1 MIKTNRK
8 VPYVEQLQQTE
19 CGLCCVAMIL
29 RYYKSYESLSTLRN
43 LMEAGRDGLRL
54 SEVKELL
61 DKLNFNS
68 KAYKTTVEGLL
79 MIDSPC
85 ILHWNDNHFVVL
97 EKTNKKYFYIVDPA
111 MGRKRV
117 TYDEVVRSFTGIV
130 LIPIPN
136 KNYKPQTKKEN
147 PFKILIPII
156 NLNKKIFALIFLLS
170 LVAYIATLFIP
181 ISIQVLTDSIVQ
193 DKVFQT
199 SYIWFFV
206 ATLVVYSFILYLRG
220 EYLVKIKAIIEKDL
234 RTNVFQH
241 LLEVPYKFFEVR
253 AKGDILYRMNSL
265 DVIKDLLTD
274 RIIKGILD
282 FGAIIFMFGYML
294 SQSKILASVVLG
306 LFCIYSS
313 ITFLLRNYLK
323 ELNLY
328 EVVERSK
335 LQKSEVEAISAIF
348 GIKVASSEGEILYH
362 WKNKMEDVLK
372 RFSKQGKVGNL
383 YSTFSQIC
391 ILVSPII
398 VLFFAMNQYLDNHFS
413 IGQTISFYTIS
424 SMFFS
429 YASSFFQTWNYFWI
443 ASNSIERL
451 KDITQMPKEDIGIDK
466 NIPKL
471 SGDIRLENVSFSY
484 TTKSNL
490 ILKDLT
496 LHIKSGQKIAVVG
509 ESGSG
514 KSTLAKLLI
523 GLYEPTDG
531 MIYYDDEP
539 ITSINK
545 KKLRREM
552 AIVPQEIQLLNKSI
566 FDNIVMGNMNAS
578 YEQVQKAAEIAQIS
592 KTIEEM
598 PMQYSTLIS
607 DMGSNLSGGQRQRIA
622 LARSILNKHKVV
634 ILDEATSSLDSLNE
648 LKIAD
653 YFSNVGCTSV
663 IIAHRLSTIIDSDM
677 ILVMEDGRII
687 EMGNH
692 QELFDKKGK
701 YYSLYSTKIETS
713 NPKVNVI

>member
-578 YEQVQKAAEIAQIS
+578 YEQVQRAAEIAQIS

-687 EMGNH
+687 EVGNH

>member
-1 MIKTNRK
+1 MVKTNRK

-43 LMEAGRDGLRL
+43 LMESGRDGLRL
-54 SEVKELL
+54 NELKELL
-61 DKLNFNS
+61 DNLGFSS

-85 ILHWNDNHFVVL
+85 ILHWNDNHFVIL

-111 MGRKRV
+111 VGRKRV
-117 TYDEVVRSFTGIV
+117 SYDEMAVSFTGIV
-130 LIPIPN
+130 LIPLPN
-136 KNYKPQTKKEN
+136 KNFKPQVNKEN

-156 NLNKKIFALIFLLS
+156 KLNKNMFAFIFLLS
-170 LVAYIATLFIP
+170 LFAYIATLFIP
-181 ISIQVLTDSIVQ
+181 ISIQILTDSIVQ
-193 DKVFQT
+193 NKVFHN
-199 SYIWFFV
+199 SYFWLFST
-206 ATLVVYSFILYLRG
+206 TLAVYSFVLYIRG
-220 EYLVKIKAIIEKDL
+220 KYLVKIKAVIEKDL
-234 RTNVFQH
+234 RSNVFQH

-253 AKGDILYRMNSL
+253 AKGDILYRMNSI

-282 FGAIIFMFGYML
+282 FGALLFIFGYML
-294 SQSKILASVVLG
+294 SQSMVLASVVLC
-306 LFCIYSS
+306 LFFIYLSC
-313 ITFLLRNYLK
+313 TFLLRNYLK

-335 LQKSEVEAISAIF
+335 LQKSEVEAISSIF
-348 GIKVASSEGEILYH
+348 GIKVASSEGEILYQ
-362 WKNKMEDVLK
+362 WKNKMDDVLK
-372 RFSKQGKVGNL
+372 RFIKQGEVGNL
-383 YSTFSQIC
+383 YNTFSQVC

-398 VLFFAMNQYLDNHFS
+398 VLFFAMNQYLGNQFT

-424 SMFFS
+424 TMFFS

-451 KDITQMPKEDIGIDK
+451 KDITQTPKEDMGIDK
-466 NIPKL
+466 TEPML

-496 LHIKSGQKIAVVG
+496 FHIKSGQKIAIVG
-509 ESGSG
+509 QSGSG

-523 GLYEPTDG
+523 GLYEPTEG
-531 MIYYDDEP
+531 MIYYDNEP

-578 YEQVQKAAEIAQIS
+578 FEKVTKAAEIAQIS
-592 KTIEEM
+592 ETIEEM

-653 YFSNVGCTSV
+653 YFTNIGCTCI

-677 ILVMEDGRII
+677 ILVLEDGKIV
-687 EMGNH
+687 ESGNH
-692 QELFDKKGK
+692 QELLDKKGK
-701 YYSLYSTKIETS
+701 YYSLYSTKFEKS
-713 NPKVNVI
+713 NTIVNVI